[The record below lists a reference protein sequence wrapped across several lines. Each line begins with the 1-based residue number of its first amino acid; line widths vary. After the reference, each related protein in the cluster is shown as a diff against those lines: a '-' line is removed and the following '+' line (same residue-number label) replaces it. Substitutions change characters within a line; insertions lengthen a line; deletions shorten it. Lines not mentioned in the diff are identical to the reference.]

1 MLTYSFDH
9 LGSEFLYEHLYACL
23 KHDIQMGKLAPDEKL
38 PSKRSFAAH
47 LGVSVITVENA
58 YGQLVD
64 EGYLYS
70 LPKRGYY
77 VAKIAP
83 EILHVP
89 HKALK
94 SFSEQRSGQG
104 QNALEIFADFSSNQL
119 PPENFPFTI
128 WSRVLR
134 ETLLEKQVE
143 LMQSTPVSGAEE
155 LRRAIV
161 GHLQSFRNM
170 MVSPEQI
177 VIGAGTEYLYSLVVR
192 LLGSKQIF
200 ALEDPGYAQVS
211 RIYTGCG
218 ATCRYLPLD
227 ADGMSID
234 ALRQSDATVAH
245 ISPSHHFPTGI
256 VMPIARRYA
265 LLAWATEDQQRYIL
279 EDDYDSEFRFVG
291 RPIPTLFS
299 IDAASKVIYLNTFSK
314 TLTPTIRISYMVLPP
329 ELVEPFHEKL
339 SFLACPV
346 SNFEQYTLARFI
358 EAGYFEKHL
367 TRMRTQYRKKRDLL
381 VRCIKQSALKARARI
396 IEQSSGLH
404 FLLQLQTEVSDAE
417 LKMRLFDAGI
427 KVKFLSDYFHT
438 PRRDAAH
445 ILLLNYS
452 SIAQEK
458 IPEAVQTLAEII
470 TACPNEKR
478 NFVKE

>member
-9 LGSEFLYEHLYACL
+9 MGSEFLYEHLYACL
-23 KHDIQMGKLAPDEKL
+23 KHDIQTGKLAPEEKL

-47 LGVSVITVENA
+47 LGISVITVETA
-58 YGQLVD
+58 YSQLVD

-77 VAKIAP
+77 VAKIPP
-83 EILHVP
+83 ESLHVP
-89 HKALK
+89 PQAVSRARKQMP
-94 SFSEQRSGQG
+94 EQG
-104 QNALEIFADFSSNQL
+104 QRQSVPIFADLSSNQL
-119 PPENFPFTI
+119 PSENFPFTA
-128 WSRVLR
+128 WSHILR
-134 ETLLEKQVE
+134 STLLEKQRE
-143 LMQSTPVSGAEE
+143 LMQSTPVSGAKE
-155 LRRAIV
+155 LRCAIA
-161 GHLQSFRNM
+161 GHLQRFRNM
-170 MVSPEQI
+170 VVAPEQI

-192 LLGSKQIF
+192 LLGTKQIF
-200 ALEDPGYAQVS
+200 ALEDPGYPKVS

-218 ATCRYLPLD
+218 AACRYIPLD
-227 ADGMSID
+227 DDGMSID
-234 ALRQSDATVAH
+234 ALRQSDATIAH

-265 LLAWATEDQQRYIL
+265 LLSWATETSHRYIL
-279 EDDYDSEFRFVG
+279 EDDYDSEFRFIG

-329 ELVEPFHEKL
+329 ELVAPFREKL

-358 EAGYFEKHL
+358 EDGYFEKHL
-367 TRMRTQYRKKRDLL
+367 TRMRTLYRKKRDLL
-381 VRCIKQSALKARARI
+381 VRAIRQSPLKARAKI
-396 IEQSSGLH
+396 IEQNSGLH
-404 FLLQLQTEVSDAE
+404 FLLQLQTNISDAE
-417 LKMRLFDAGI
+417 LKMRLLDAGLR
-427 KVKFLSDYFHT
+427 VKFLSDYYRV

-458 IPEAVQTLAEII
+458 ILPTVKKLAQTI
-470 TACPNEKR
+470 TSLEK
-478 NFVKE
+478 